1 MAESGTTPESRSTW
15 QRLRQPLGRGLGLVA
30 AAALLATA
38 ATLVVPGTSAS
49 SAPAVD
55 RGIWLSEAEIN
66 KLPRRGAAW
75 RRLKATADG
84 NLGRANI
91 SDLVSKHDVR
101 TLAVAL
107 VYVRTGKA
115 SYREKAVDAIMSAIG
130 TEGGGTTLTLGR
142 NLVSYVIAAD
152 LVNLRQYDSARYNAF
167 RTWLRTVRSRTL
179 RGRTLVS
186 THEVRPNNWGTH
198 AGASRAAVAAYLGD
212 KADLARTATV
222 LRGWLGDR
230 SAYSGFDYGDLDWQA
245 DPQNPV
251 GIVPAGATKQ
261 GATLDGALPEEMR
274 RGGGFRVPP
283 RRTEYPWEGLAGAI
297 VQAEILAR
305 QGYDSW
311 QWSEQALRR
320 GFQFMADL
328 EQQHGRWWAGDDD
341 VWQPWLVN
349 AAYGTSFDTDPTWK
363 LGKNMDFTDW
373 THRRR

>member
-1 MAESGTTPESRSTW
+1 MAPPQGDGR
-15 QRLRQPLGRGLGLVA
+15 RQPRASEHLG
-30 AAALLATA
+30 
-38 ATLVVPGTSAS
+38 
-49 SAPAVD
+49 
-55 RGIWLSEAEIN
+55 
-66 KLPRRGAAW
+66 
-75 RRLKATADG
+75 
-84 NLGRANI
+84 
-91 SDLVSKHDVR
+91 DLVSKHDVR

-167 RTWLRTVRSRTL
+167 STWLRTVRSRTL

-320 GFQFMADL
+320 DSSSWPISSSSTAVGGPATTTC
-328 EQQHGRWWAGDDD
+328 GNRG
-341 VWQPWLVN
+341 
-349 AAYGTSFDTDPTWK
+349 S
-363 LGKNMDFTDW
+363 
-373 THRRR
+373 